1 MIADITSAKQAN
13 NVELPPAVV
22 TMDVDVVVVVVGETL
37 GAVVVGETLG
47 AVVVVVVTTT
57 GADTPVTVTP
67 AAASA
72 VFVAASSVI
81 LVFRSAAKAP
91 ALISLTTVLLWA
103 SFATVIST
111 LMLPVERR
119 RREPE
124 TYESVMCCGFTPKT
138 CATMSVSAAFKLSK
152 FVEVTPTTSSV
163 VSTMRSVEGPDTGEN
178 DGYLVG
184 VSEHCD
190 MHVSCIASLRLPLV
204 VGFFEG
210 LVLGDVLGLVEGL
223 VLGEVLGEVDGDV
236 LGEVEGDV
244 LGDVDGTSVGCV
256 VVGESVGIETVGPL
270 EGS

>member
-13 NVELPPAVV
+13 SVELPLAVV
-22 TMDVDVVVVVVGETL
+22 TMDVDVVVVVVGARV
-37 GAVVVGETLG
+37 GVGVVV
-47 AVVVVVVTTT
+47 VVVVEVVVVTTT
-57 GADTPVTVTP
+57 GADTPVTFTT
-67 AAASA
+67 ASA

>member
-13 NVELPPAVV
+13 NVELPLAVV
-22 TMDVDVVVVVVGETL
+22 TMDVDVVVVVVGETV
-37 GAVVVGETLG
+37 GAIVT
-47 AVVVVVVTTT
+47 AIVVVVVTTT
-57 GADTPVTVTP
+57 GADTPVTVTT
-67 AAASA
+67 ASA

-81 LVFRSAAKAP
+81 LVFRSAAKVP

-111 LMLPVERR
+111 LMLPVERN

-124 TYESVMCCGFTPKT
+124 THESVMCCGFTPKT
-138 CATMSVSAAFKLSK
+138 CATTSVSAAFKLAK
-152 FVEVTPTTSSV
+152 FVQVTPATSSV

-190 MHVSCIASLRLPLV
+190 MHVSCIASLRLRDV

-256 VVGESVGIETVGPL
+256 VVGESVGVETLGPL
-270 EGS
+270 EGL